1 MKILF
6 ALECANLRTN
16 GTTAACIRFAQE
28 LEKRGHIVTIL
39 GCDRIEGEKYHRYI
53 GLPPLLP
60 SR

>member
-1 MKILF
+1 MRILF

-53 GLPPLLP
+53 GLPK
-60 SR
+60 